1 MLIINNKALKVG
13 NKWLNPSGSP
23 PPPTYYYVTTSGT
36 NGTVLA
42 TPASGITGTE
52 VTLSNNP
59 DTGYEFDSY
68 TITGATLK
76 NTNQFDIGNSDV
88 SVVGNFVASSPTF
101 DEVTIGTQ
109 TWMAKN
115 LAIDDGSSG
124 IFHYDN
130 VTANGVNFGTQYY
143 YNWDAAN
150 RIAESIDGW
159 HLPTEAEFNTLLSY
173 VGSDSGIKLK
183 SSSGWNNN
191 GNGTDDYGFNA
202 LPVGMIYVADQTTP
216 PELIDTG
223 ESINLRSSTPFGG
236 ISIILLMSYEYSDAR
251 INQTYKSYGFSVRL
265 IKDT

>member
-13 NKWLNPSGSP
+13 NKWLNPIASP
-23 PPPTYYYVTTSGT
+23 EPTPPG
-36 NGTVLA
+36 
-42 TPASGITGTE
+42 
-52 VTLSNNP
+52 
-59 DTGYEFDSY
+59 
-68 TITGATLK
+68 
-76 NTNQFDIGNSDV
+76 
-88 SVVGNFVASSPTF
+88 PTF

-115 LAIDDGSSG
+115 LAIDDGGSG

-143 YNWDAAN
+143 YTWDAAN

-183 SSSGWNNN
+183 SSSGWNDN

-216 PELIDTG
+216 PELFEMGVST
-223 ESINLRSSTPFGG
+223 SIRSSTPYFQLGVT
-236 ISIILLMSYEYSDAR
+236 LYMSYEYSNAN
-251 INQTYKSYGFSVRL
+251 IGSTYSSYGVSVRL